1 VCPEFLLWAV
11 SGSGLAQPRRSY
23 EVLETYGDTILK
35 FAATLCS
42 YQIFKSNAA
51 AGEGEIENT
60 KVLFV
65 TNFNTFRI
73 GYFYLKVNRFIRL
86 CKDAEPK
93 DWSPPLQGVE
103 PRKGKCTGG
112 SMADSVESLIGALF
126 LTTDSLHKVL

>member
-1 VCPEFLLWAV
+1 MVAHPILTQSNIHRVLGSFPWIMNAFERVCLLKDINQQLFSSLQTAVCPEFLLWAV

-42 YQIFKSNAA
+42 YQIYKSNAA

-73 GYFYLKVNRFIRL
+73 GYF
-86 CKDAEPK
+86 
-93 DWSPPLQGVE
+93 
-103 PRKGKCTGG
+103 
-112 SMADSVESLIGALF
+112 
-126 LTTDSLHKVL
+126 